1 MRTTADL
8 ALQSL
13 LDKEAIRECLYR
25 YCRGIDRVDEAA
37 LRSAYWPDATD
48 HHGPFIGSANGFID
62 WAVERLRTSR
72 RMVHI
77 IGNISIELRG
87 TVAAV
92 ESYFQAFQ
100 EDGNDKG
107 HAEETFMCGR
117 YVDLFECRD
126 SEWRISS
133 RKVVFD
139 WIRKAQLPD
148 SSDGDRF
155 GPRQP
160 VGCPKPDDAY
170 YALLNDARLASLP

>member
-1 MRTTADL
+1 MHTTVDL

-25 YCRGIDRVDEAA
+25 YCRGIDRVDEDA

-48 HHGPFIGSANGFID
+48 HHGPFVGTANGFID

-72 RMVHI
+72 RMVHM
-77 IGNISIELRG
+77 IGNISIVLQG
-87 TVAAV
+87 SVAAV

-100 EDGNDKG
+100 EDRNANDEP
-107 HAEETFMCGR
+107 EETFMCGR
-117 YVDLFECRD
+117 YVDLFERRD
-126 SEWRISS
+126 SEWRIAS

-139 WIRKAQLPD
+139 WIRQSRLPD
-148 SSDGDRF
+148 SSDADRF

-160 VGCPKPDDAY
+160 VGCPKPEDAY
-170 YALLNDARLASLP
+170 YELLNDARIAPDL